1 MRKNIPGFLVATLF
15 LMVFVF
21 SSCDE
26 LFTNMEGTGD
36 EYPDGKGEIRLM
48 NLLEE
53 VKVDLAIGDKD
64 LFSEVEHLELTDYES
79 VSVGRRL
86 VTLLNKNASDIVKLR
101 GDMNAWGDDE
111 ELKLEHE
118 ENDVYSTNIPVEGN
132 EDDNLEYRYFI
143 SPFDGRDLPNDGWE
157 DRDDRSFTLGPDNEE
172 QVLETVLFGDE
183 EDTNE
188 RKSLE
193 QNEQMLETAT
203 RPVNFSVDMS
213 EQIEK
218 ENFIKDGTD
227 TLFSERSNF
236 IELDRNYNIYAFQN
250 QDDSVIVRAVENDDV
265 TDPRGDT
272 RIRVFNA
279 FKYSPSLDVYF
290 TDGDADISDPE
301 VPPTL
306 VEIDFNNDPQ
316 QELVRY
322 DSISPG
328 NVTMSMTESGSEVVI
343 YESEIEVE
351 GESSYTILLYT
362 GDEESGAPTD
372 HLKLQDK

>member
-1 MRKNIPGFLVATLF
+1 MKKNLPGLLIASLF
-15 LMVFVF
+15 MMTFVF

-26 LFTNMEGTGD
+26 IFTNFEGTDD
-36 EYPDGKGEIRLM
+36 EFPDGQGELRLM
-48 NLLEE
+48 NLFEDRE
-53 VKVDLAIGDKD
+53 VDFHIGDRE
-64 LFSEVEHLELTDYES
+64 LFTDAEFLEITDFEK

-86 VTLLNKNASDIVKLR
+86 ATLLESDT
-101 GDMNAWGDDE
+101 G
-111 ELKLEHE
+111 
-118 ENDVYSTNIPVEGN
+118 
-132 EDDNLEYRYFI
+132 
-143 SPFDGRDLPNDGWE
+143 
-157 DRDDRSFTLGPDNEE
+157 
-172 QVLETVLFGDE
+172 
-183 EDTNE
+183 
-188 RKSLE
+188 
-193 QNEQMLETAT
+193 
-203 RPVNFSVDMS
+203 
-213 EQIEK
+213 
-218 ENFIKDGTD
+218 D

-236 IELDRNYNIYAFQN
+236 IELNRNYNVYAFRDD
-250 QDDSVIVRAVENDDV
+250 DDSVIVRAVENDEV

-279 FKYSPSLDVYF
+279 FKFSPALDVYF
-290 TDGDADISDPE
+290 TDGDTDISDPE

-328 NVTMSMTESGSEVVI
+328 NVTMSFTESGTEDVI

-351 GESSYTILLYT
+351 GEASYTILLYT